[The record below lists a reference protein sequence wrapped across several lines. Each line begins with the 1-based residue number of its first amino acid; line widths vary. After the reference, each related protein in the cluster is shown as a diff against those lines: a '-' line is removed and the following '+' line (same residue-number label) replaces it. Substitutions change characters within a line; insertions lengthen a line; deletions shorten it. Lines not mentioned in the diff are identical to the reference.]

1 MKNLD
6 NEFMNLAIQ
15 EAREGMNEGEIP
27 VGAVIVKDDKI
38 ISKAHNLKETLN
50 DVTAHAEILAIR
62 EAARAIGD
70 WRLNG
75 CEMYVTLEPCSMCAG
90 AIIQSRISKVYI
102 GAFNNEM
109 GACGSIINLLD
120 NRYMNSFVPVE
131 WLYDEHCM
139 KLIAEFFENARDK
152 K

>member
-1 MKNLD
+1 MRNSNNDFMKV
-6 NEFMNLAIQ
+6 AIK
-15 EAREGMNEGEIP
+15 EAVKGMDKGEIP
-27 VGAVIVKDDKI
+27 VGAVIVKDGFI
-38 ISKAHNLKETLN
+38 ISRAHNLKEVLN

-62 EAARAIGD
+62 EAAKVIGD

-75 CEMYVTLEPCSMCAG
+75 CEMYVTLEPCSMCAS
-90 AIIQSRISKVYI
+90 AIIQSRISKVHI

-109 GACGSIINLLD
+109 GACGSVINLLD

-131 WLYDEHCM
+131 WLYDEECI
-139 KLIAEFFENARDK
+139 KLITGFFENARNK

>member
-1 MKNLD
+1 MNNVD
-6 NEFMNLAIQ
+6 NEFMKVAIQ
-15 EAREGMNEGEIP
+15 EAIKGMNKGEIP
-27 VGAVIVKDDKI
+27 VGAVIVKDGVI

-50 DVTAHAEILAIR
+50 DVTAHAEILAIK
-62 EAARAIGD
+62 EAAKVIGD

-131 WLYDEHCM
+131 WMYNDKCVN
-139 KLIAEFFENARDK
+139 LITEFFENSRGK